1 MLCIQG
7 GSIYDPLNG
16 KAGEVGDIYVS
27 DGKIVPSSSG
37 ARVIDAKGLIVM
49 PGGVDIHSHIA
60 GPKVNVGRV
69 LCPEDHRTDPVPRTA
84 TTRSGVGHVVPSTFI
99 TGHRYA
105 RMGYTYVTEAAAPPL
120 EARHVHEEL
129 ADIPIVDKGML
140 VLMGSNHFVLSL
152 IRDGEF
158 ERLRDYVAFLIRA
171 SGGYGI
177 KAVNPGGGANWRK
190 RGNVNSL
197 DDEAVGYGV
206 TPREIIDALIDVN
219 EALGLPHPLHLHCNN
234 LGQPTSGET
243 TLETMA
249 LAEGRRLHI
258 THMQFGA
265 YGPKKGR
272 PFASSARKL
281 AEYVNANPNITM
293 DVGQVVFGPA
303 VTMTADAPLQHSLHR
318 LTKERWVSKEVE
330 METQSGIVPLNYRKR
345 TYAGAIQWIAGLEL
359 FLTVENPWQISLT
372 TDHPNGG
379 PFTSYPWVIKLLM
392 DRDYREETAQ
402 TVSKRALGSSEL
414 PELTR
419 EYTLEE
425 IAIITRA
432 GPAKTLGLANKGHL
446 GIGADADIAVY
457 RPNSDYEAMFREA
470 VYVLKGG
477 EVVVREGEILSE
489 TVGKTYVADL
499 EEDEDI
505 IEWLKPKFSQFYSIA
520 LENYPV
526 ARDKFM
532 PCEVVPC
539 PPYISD

>member
-1 MLCIQG
+1 MLCIKG

-27 DGKIVPSSSG
+27 DGKITPPAPG
-37 ARVIDAKGLIVM
+37 ALMIDATGLIVM

-69 LCPEDHRTDPVPRTA
+69 ICPELNRSDPVSRTRV
-84 TTRSGVGHVVPSTFI
+84 TRSGVGSVVPSTFV

-105 RMGYTYVTEAAAPPL
+105 RMGYTYVIEAAAPPL

-129 ADIPIVDKGML
+129 SDIPIVDKGAL
-140 VLMGSNHFVLSL
+140 ILMGNNHFVLSL
-152 IRDGEF
+152 IRDGDF
-158 ERLRDYVAFLIRA
+158 ERLKDYASFLIKA

-177 KAVNPGGGANWRK
+177 KAVNPGGGVNWRK
-190 RGNVNSL
+190 RSNVGSL
-197 DDEAVGYGV
+197 HDKTEGYGV
-206 TPREIIDALIDVN
+206 APREIIDALIEVN
-219 EALGLPHPLHLHCNN
+219 EALGLPHALHLHCNN
-234 LGQPTSGET
+234 LGQPTSAET

-249 LAEGRRLHI
+249 LAKGRRLHI
-258 THMQFGA
+258 THMQFSA
-265 YGPKKGR
+265 YKPAKGR
-272 PFASSARKL
+272 PFASSAKEL

-303 VTMTADAPLQHSLHR
+303 VTMTADAPLQYGLHM
-318 LTKERWVSKEVE
+318 LTKERWVNKEIE
-330 METQSGIVPLNYRKR
+330 METQSGIVPLSYRKG

-359 FLTVENPWQISLT
+359 FLMIENPWQISLT
-372 TDHPNGG
+372 TDHPNAG
-379 PFTSYPWVIKLLM
+379 PFTQYPWIIKLLM
-392 DRDYREETAQ
+392 DRGYRKEVAET
-402 TVSKRALGSSEL
+402 VNKRALESSLL

-432 GPAKTLGLANKGHL
+432 GPAKTLGLINKGHL

-457 RPNSDYEAMFREA
+457 RPNSDYEAMFSEA

-477 EVVVREGEILSE
+477 EVVVREGEIMSE
-489 TVGKTYVADL
+489 TFGKTYIPALPERQDV
-499 EEDEDI
+499 
-505 IEWLKPKFSQFYSIA
+505 IEWLRPMFEQFYSIA

-526 ARDKFM
+526 EKEKYM
-532 PCEVVPC
+532 PCEVV
-539 PPYISD
+539 